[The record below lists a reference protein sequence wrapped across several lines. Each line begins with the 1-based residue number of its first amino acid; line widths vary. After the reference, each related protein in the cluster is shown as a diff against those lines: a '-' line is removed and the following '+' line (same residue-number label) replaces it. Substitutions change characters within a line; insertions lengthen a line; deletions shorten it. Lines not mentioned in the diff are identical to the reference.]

1 MSTSRAPLN
10 GNASI
15 AQRVQRYLLVDLEK
29 NLVTICYIIICY
41 IISQSAIYQVG
52 HIILS
57 VDG

>member
-29 NLVTICYIIICY
+29 NLRDNLLNIM
-41 IISQSAIYQVG
+41 
-52 HIILS
+52 
-57 VDG
+57 

>member
-29 NLVTICYIIICY
+29 NLVTICYISSRTYHLKCGW
-41 IISQSAIYQVG
+41 VNG
-52 HIILS
+52 
-57 VDG
+57 

>member
-29 NLVTICYIIICY
+29 NLRDNLL
-41 IISQSAIYQVG
+41 YQVG